1 MTKQIT
7 LHQFET
13 IDGLYNEL
21 TRMGDFLTS
30 ADPRAWISLSNRL
43 DAAVID
49 AIGYDAAMAFESAE
63 AAAADLICR
72 ALTSSTLVFDG
83 EAA

>member
-1 MTKQIT
+1 MQIT

-21 TRMGDFLTS
+21 TRMGDFLTC
-30 ADPRAWISLSNRL
+30 ADPRAWVRLSNRL

-49 AIGYDAAMAFESAE
+49 AIGYDASMAFESAE
-63 AAAADLICR
+63 VAAADLICR
-72 ALTSSTLVFDG
+72 ALSSATLVLS
-83 EAA
+83 